1 MTRCNSLADPASGA
15 LQPWFVV
22 RLRMVGLISV
32 SSHYFFCPG
41 LINGCYQFF
50 DPARSTS
57 SHRFFSHRVGSS
69 HCLISKIGPIVMG
82 GSKNLLSKN
91 SCQTRASCCMIN
103 TTFEPYGESK
113 RTDIEFSPTFFDNTR
128 YDTKHPG
135 TDPGAYGKSHPV
147 RASMDV

>member
-1 MTRCNSLADPASGA
+1 
-15 LQPWFVV
+15 
-22 RLRMVGLISV
+22 
-32 SSHYFFCPG
+32 
-41 LINGCYQFF
+41 
-50 DPARSTS
+50 
-57 SHRFFSHRVGSS
+57 
-69 HCLISKIGPIVMG
+69 MG